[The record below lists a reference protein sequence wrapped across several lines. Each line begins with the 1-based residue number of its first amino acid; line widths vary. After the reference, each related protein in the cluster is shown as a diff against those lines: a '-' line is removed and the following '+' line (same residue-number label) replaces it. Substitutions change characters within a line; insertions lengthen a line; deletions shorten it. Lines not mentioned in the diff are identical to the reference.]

1 MYRRLESNLHISIIV
16 DNTTIII
23 ANDDNSDIHDD
34 HDDDDDDSYHF
45 HETNHILV
53 NWGFRQFG
61 ALGRGH
67 RLF

>member
-1 MYRRLESNLHISIIV
+1 MYRRLESNLHLSIIF

-34 HDDDDDDSYHF
+34 HDDDDDSYHF

-53 NWGFRQFG
+53 NWGFGQFG

-67 RLF
+67 GLF